1 MPASWA
7 EDGSIPDDC
16 RLWRAIPERSL
27 YPLGA
32 NPGDQDFSD
41 SAFLSHEVSV
51 YIVDETTPQALAD
64 KFPGLRFRELTAG
77 AARKFDLLVVRE
89 PDNVGDTS
97 HAVIG
102 RKDSPGSR
110 LKGSQ
115 AAKLK
120 KASRWADLGPGQFST
135 APLPLPT

>member
-7 EDGSIPDDC
+7 EDGSIPDDY

-27 YPLGA
+27 YPVDPSTGEQ
-32 NPGDQDFSD
+32 GFSD
-41 SAFLSHEVSV
+41 SAFLTQEVSV
-51 YIVDETTPQALAD
+51 YAIAETTPQALAA

-77 AARKFDLLVVRE
+77 DARKFDLVVVRE

-102 RKDSPGSR
+102 RKDSPGAR

-120 KASRWADLGPGQFST
+120 KASKWADRGPGQFPA
-135 APLPLPT
+135 AP